1 MNNVSTLSIDL
12 AKNVFQLLSF
22 DKQGNKCFSRR
33 LDRAKLLQT
42 LTQLPACNVV
52 MESCSTSH
60 YWGRYCL
67 QAGHQVQLIPA
78 QHVTPFVRGN
88 KNDKNDC
95 MAIYEASLR
104 PNIRFVPVKTE
115 HQQAI
120 LALHRYRERL
130 IHNRTA
136 CINQTCG
143 LLLEFGI
150 VIKKSLKSF
159 RATIAD
165 LLNRNL
171 HGALNLL
178 LRDVYEEM
186 QKLDAN
192 IKNVE
197 AQFKQFNEQNQAAQI
212 IQSIPGIGIINAS
225 ALSATIDKGQA
236 FSNKKELAVWLG
248 ITPRQYASGETNKMG
263 GITKRGDRYLRKQL
277 IHGARTVVNHAHK
290 KQDDLNKWINALVE
304 RRGKNKAVVA
314 TAHRLARL
322 MWILL
327 QRNEPYKAQYTQ
339 SEAQS

>member
-159 RATIAD
+159 RATIA
-165 LLNRNL
+165 
-171 HGALNLL
+171 
-178 LRDVYEEM
+178 
-186 QKLDAN
+186 
-192 IKNVE
+192 
-197 AQFKQFNEQNQAAQI
+197 
-212 IQSIPGIGIINAS
+212 
-225 ALSATIDKGQA
+225 
-236 FSNKKELAVWLG
+236 
-248 ITPRQYASGETNKMG
+248 
-263 GITKRGDRYLRKQL
+263 
-277 IHGARTVVNHAHK
+277 
-290 KQDDLNKWINALVE
+290 
-304 RRGKNKAVVA
+304 
-314 TAHRLARL
+314 
-322 MWILL
+322 
-327 QRNEPYKAQYTQ
+327 
-339 SEAQS
+339 